1 MIIPRS
7 YEHFTFS
14 DRRTGIRAILK
25 LGSPANFSGCRV
37 ESVNKIAG
45 RCSINRLFIVSWR
58 TEDIA
63 TGVES
68 PQHDAASFIQCVDS
82 VIRRT
87 CEYPP
92 VGDSWPRQYPSIR
105 CESPDPFACL
115 SINCANVCRQGRDEN
130 HVVGDCGGTGDRAAG
145 II

>member
-82 VIRRT
+82 VIR
-87 CEYPP
+87 
-92 VGDSWPRQYPSIR
+92 
-105 CESPDPFACL
+105 
-115 SINCANVCRQGRDEN
+115 
-130 HVVGDCGGTGDRAAG
+130 
-145 II
+145 